1 MLATQR
7 ELHIAWGTADMNDI
21 VNDEEKGRAWLDAE
35 KVQISDAQVAEF
47 EDGSLRELGDGE
59 QFSDEFW
66 ADAVQTTLYQTH
78 PRVPA
83 LKTELVCQYKFE
95 NGRIH
100 VKTLRYKMTTR
111 YGNWYRA
118 NIDLGLQAGTW
129 VRNNSPDSMR
139 QDTQWHD
146 YVIYVESP
154 LGPPDFGV
162 SLSIRVDYDG
172 TNNDVGPGEGW
183 GLDIYPAQ
191 KPIIEV
197 PVNGAE
203 VTMPFSVSGKNGLY
217 GGRIRLK
224 CQQNGAEIVFYEIN
238 VEQNGTWRG
247 TIRLPANILSFYAEQ
262 VMRGEYSGNS
272 NTVTIR
278 LPERYV
284 APRIDSPANGAVL
297 KLASG
302 LLIKGRGTAGKII
315 DVMTPGGALL
325 HATTTVKPD
334 DTWEAPFNSGNYPNG
349 GRVEMTAGH
358 RDMNDW
364 TATQSFSLVSPPTI
378 TTPAI
383 AALTDPRGPIA
394 GGGAVS
400 GAMVEVLK
408 DFEHSFKVG
417 QGTAGANGQ
426 WSVTTFT
433 QDMPLG
439 AFTIVARQTISGVT
453 SDISLARSFK
463 VRPPPLTAVSVSY
476 PTLTTAAFSGAGFT
490 GATVEI
496 TIVKGPTGATPP
508 PTVIV
513 QGGRWTTTSQNW
525 PIGDYDL
532 KVVQKVSDNAG
543 GWIPSVEYLF
553 KASSTL
559 PPPTDVTHTITNY
572 TPTFTGKG
580 VTGASVEITD
590 KADGSAVAPP
600 ATVTAQ
606 GWSSRASQAWAPGST
621 RTVQVRQKLGDAV
634 SQAVERII
642 NIDRFPAPTDLAYT
656 VVDYTPILTGK
667 GVSGATVHVTDKATG
682 ASLAPPAAVTAQGW
696 RIQASSRWEPNTS
709 KVVLVVQKDGA
720 LASDPVEMT
729 ISVPL
734 LAPLITA
741 VEDDGLSPKISG
753 TCWPGA
759 TLSLKYSDSTNEHR
773 PNGSSGTWAFKRDI
787 GFAPDKE
794 HTVTVIQTVAGRASP
809 AATQTFWVSPEKP
822 VITEPTEDADAHYDL
837 IVRGTN
843 GFSGATLQLRDA
855 QYGRA
860 LGEPKRLTAHGPWF
874 IELKKLDFRKYQI
887 DAAQTI
893 AGRESLRSDV
903 RSCFVVLLPPVIE
916 VPAPNQSLARTS
928 MLSGTGEPFGQV
940 TIWRDSPSEILL
952 DKVPV
957 GAEGKWQAEVTL
969 PIGNYTVKARQIFQT
984 HESKDSP
991 VRTYQVVP
999 AAPHIESP
1007 GRGVHIGGSAVVSGF
1022 GHPGDMVTVTLKSDK
1037 ATLLGHSPVLEN
1049 RTWSLTLEPD
1059 QAAGVFDL
1067 VAVSSRDGFVSAA
1080 SAPHPVVRGIYLP
1093 VIDEPVPGRWVENP
1107 LRFVGK
1113 GRTGVGRV
1121 VTWFD
1126 PEQALSADLAVTAQ
1140 GWRGE
1145 ATQTLSPGG
1154 HWCRFQQTITDGAD
1168 NSTLSDW
1175 VESERFDVP
1184 SPPEN

>member
-1 MLATQR
+1 MSEEPDDPVVTGWAAPTFSVPLSGTMQKLPLRVRCNFGFNRNGKWKVHIYNPDYRLEITGTHNGYYYEFTLDQLEQGPDCEIHTQF
-7 ELHIAWGTADMNDI
+7 
-21 VNDEEKGRAWLDAE
+21 
-35 KVQISDAQVAEF
+35 DAQGVWSDWGLSGKFRVIKPITLIAPPALVGPNPIISGRGAYP
-47 EDGSLRELGDGE
+47 DASIEL
-59 QFSDEFW
+59 
-66 ADAVQTTLYQTH
+66 Y
-78 PRVPA
+78 RVPD
-83 LKTELVCQYKFE
+83 
-95 NGRIH
+95 NR
-100 VKTLRYKMTTR
+100 
-111 YGNWYRA
+111 
-118 NIDLGLQAGTW
+118 
-129 VRNNSPDSMR
+129 
-139 QDTQWHD
+139 
-146 YVIYVESP
+146 
-154 LGPPDFGV
+154 
-162 SLSIRVDYDG
+162 
-172 TNNDVGPGEGW
+172 
-183 GLDIYPAQ
+183 
-191 KPIIEV
+191 
-197 PVNGAE
+197 
-203 VTMPFSVSGKNGLY
+203 
-217 GGRIRLK
+217 
-224 CQQNGAEIVFYEIN
+224 
-238 VEQNGTWRG
+238 TWRG
-247 TIRLPANILSFYAEQ
+247 TASGDGSWSVQ
-262 VMRGEYSGNS
+262 VDNLEEGLHQFGAVQIVNS
-272 NTVTIR
+272 VRSDNSALVPVTVAKTLKIT
-278 LPERYV
+278 
-284 APRIDSPANGAVL
+284 SPANDDVLVNERLPTISGDGHSGTDVRIYEAGSGVVLYGSGAVAGNRFDV
-297 KLASG
+297 KLNVELPLRRIVLVAEASYSNQFLQWSNEVPITVVEFG
-302 LLIKGRGTAGKII
+302 IPVIVVPVTGAYVTRIPLFEGEGT
-315 DVMTPGGALL
+315 VGA
-325 HATTTVKPD
+325 AVVVYQDRTTVVVGRA
-334 DTWEAPFNSGNYPNG
+334 TVGTNG
-349 GRVEMTAGH
+349 KWSTYAL
-358 RDMNDW
+358 
-364 TATQSFSLVSPPTI
+364 QQLPP
-378 TTPAI
+378 
-383 AALTDPRGPIA
+383 
-394 GGGAVS
+394 
-400 GAMVEVLK
+400 
-408 DFEHSFKVG
+408 
-417 QGTAGANGQ
+417 GTN
-426 WSVTTFT
+426 
-433 QDMPLG
+433 
-439 AFTIVARQTISGVT
+439 TIVAEQTFQGQS
-453 SDISLARSFK
+453 SDRSLARTFK
-463 VRPPPLTAVSVSY
+463 VRPPALTAVSVSY
-476 PTLTTAAFSGAGFT
+476 PTLTTAEFSGAGFSD
-490 GATVEI
+490 ATVEI

-543 GWIPSVEYLF
+543 GWIPSLEYLF
-553 KASSTL
+553 KVSSTL

-621 RTVQVRQKLGDAV
+621 RTVQVRQKLGNAV

>member
-1 MLATQR
+1 MADDHEKSASDTDPVIMPAAADADAETDQLLARPTPVFRQPSSSDYALVSPVY
-7 ELHIAWGTADMNDI
+7 LHIEAGESGTFEYQLDDQYGSGRYRGYTNSAGVFFGSVTAGSRDGMGHFGFRARIRNEWQNWGFVWFVIAAKPLMTSFQSGAQLGARPIISGIKDPRASAVVHVFFDDGSKHRVTEPASGQWRYQHASDLTPGPHTFSVEYYIPWGGQDTGRTDYRFTVVYAAALITQPNANDVI
-21 VNDEEKGRAWLDAE
+21 REPRP
-35 KVQISDAQVAEF
+35 QISGTGAN
-47 EDGSLRELGDGE
+47 DGVVVTIYREGGGA
-59 QFSDEFW
+59 S
-66 ADAVQTTLYQTH
+66 
-78 PRVPA
+78 
-83 LKTELVCQYKFE
+83 
-95 NGRIH
+95 
-100 VKTLRYKMTTR
+100 
-111 YGNWYRA
+111 YG
-118 NIDLGLQAGTW
+118 QAT
-129 VRNNSPDSMR
+129 VR
-139 QDTQWHD
+139 
-146 YVIYVESP
+146 
-154 LGPPDFGV
+154 
-162 SLSIRVDYDG
+162 
-172 TNNDVGPGEGW
+172 
-183 GLDIYPAQ
+183 
-191 KPIIEV
+191 
-197 PVNGAE
+197 
-203 VTMPFSVSGKNGLY
+203 
-217 GGRIRLK
+217 
-224 CQQNGAEIVFYEIN
+224 
-238 VEQNGTWRG
+238 NGTW
-247 TIRLPANILSFYAEQ
+247 TVNLSKD
-262 VMRGEYSGNS
+262 
-272 NTVTIR
+272 
-278 LPERYV
+278 LPEGPFV
-284 APRIDSPANGAVL
+284 FHAESSFNGNHIGYSNKVP
-297 KLASG
+297 
-302 LLIKGRGTAGKII
+302 
-315 DVMTPGGALL
+315 V
-325 HATTTVKPD
+325 TVQL
-334 DTWEAPFNSGNYPNG
+334 
-349 GRVEMTAGH
+349 R
-358 RDMNDW
+358 
-364 TATQSFSLVSPPTI
+364 PTI
-378 TTPAI
+378 PVITSPV
-383 AALTDPRGPIA
+383 AASLQA
-394 GGGAVS
+394 
-400 GAMVEVLK
+400 
-408 DFEHSFKVG
+408 
-417 QGTAGANGQ
+417 
-426 WSVTTFT
+426 TTFT
-433 QDMPLG
+433 VSGIQGEAGATVFLFEDLG
-439 AFTIVARQTISGVT
+439 SALIGQSSVLTGAQWNVSVTLPPGSASLVAKQIKDGRE
-453 SDISLARSFK
+453 SDRSLARSFK

-1007 GRGVHIGGSAVVSGF
+1007 GRGVHIGDSAVVSGF

>member
-1 MLATQR
+1 MSEEPDDPVVTGWAAPTFSVPLSGTMQKLPLRVRCNFGFNRNGKWKVHIYNPDYRLEITGTHNGYYYEFTLDQLEQGPDCEIHTQF
-7 ELHIAWGTADMNDI
+7 
-21 VNDEEKGRAWLDAE
+21 
-35 KVQISDAQVAEF
+35 DAQGVWSDWGFSGKFRVIKPVTLIAPPALVGPNPVISGRGAYP
-47 EDGSLRELGDGE
+47 DASIEL
-59 QFSDEFW
+59 
-66 ADAVQTTLYQTH
+66 Y
-78 PRVPA
+78 RVPD
-83 LKTELVCQYKFE
+83 
-95 NGRIH
+95 NR
-100 VKTLRYKMTTR
+100 
-111 YGNWYRA
+111 
-118 NIDLGLQAGTW
+118 
-129 VRNNSPDSMR
+129 
-139 QDTQWHD
+139 
-146 YVIYVESP
+146 
-154 LGPPDFGV
+154 
-162 SLSIRVDYDG
+162 
-172 TNNDVGPGEGW
+172 
-183 GLDIYPAQ
+183 
-191 KPIIEV
+191 
-197 PVNGAE
+197 
-203 VTMPFSVSGKNGLY
+203 
-217 GGRIRLK
+217 
-224 CQQNGAEIVFYEIN
+224 
-238 VEQNGTWRG
+238 TWRG
-247 TIRLPANILSFYAEQ
+247 TASGDGSWSVQ
-262 VMRGEYSGNS
+262 VDNLEEGLHQFGAVQIVNS
-272 NTVTIR
+272 VRSDNSALVPVTVAKTLKIT
-278 LPERYV
+278 
-284 APRIDSPANGAVL
+284 SPANDDVLVNERLPTISGDGHSGTDVRIYEAGSGVVLYGSGAVAGNRFDV
-297 KLASG
+297 KLNVELPLRRIVLVAEASYSNQF
-302 LLIKGRGTAGKII
+302 L
-315 DVMTPGGALL
+315 
-325 HATTTVKPD
+325 
-334 DTWEAPFNSGNYPNG
+334 
-349 GRVEMTAGH
+349 
-358 RDMNDW
+358 
-364 TATQSFSLVSPPTI
+364 
-378 TTPAI
+378 
-383 AALTDPRGPIA
+383 
-394 GGGAVS
+394 
-400 GAMVEVLK
+400 
-408 DFEHSFKVG
+408 
-417 QGTAGANGQ
+417 Q
-426 WSVTTFT
+426 WSNEVPITVVEFGIPVIVVPVTGAYVTRTPLFEGEGT
-433 QDMPLG
+433 VGAAVVVYQDRTTEVVGRATVGSNGKWSTYALQPLPPG
-439 AFTIVARQTISGVT
+439 TNTIVAEQTFQGQS
-453 SDISLARSFK
+453 SDRSLARTFK
-463 VRPPPLTAVSVSY
+463 VRPPALTAVSVSY
-476 PTLTTAAFSGAGFT
+476 PTLTTAEFSGAGFT
-490 GATVEI
+490 DATVEI
-496 TIVKGPTGATPP
+496 TIVKDPTGATPP

-543 GWIPSVEYLF
+543 GWIPSLEYLF
-553 KASSTL
+553 KVSSTL

-590 KADGSAVAPP
+590 KADGSAVTPP

-606 GWSSRASQAWAPGST
+606 GWSSRALQAWAPGST
-621 RTVQVRQKLGDAV
+621 RTVQVRQKLGNAV

-759 TLSLKYSDSTNEHR
+759 TLSLKYSDSTSEHR

-893 AGRESLRSDV
+893 AGRESPRSDV

-940 TIWRDSPSEILL
+940 TIRRENPSEILL

-969 PIGNYTVKARQIFQT
+969 PVGNYTVKARQIFQT
-984 HESKDSP
+984 YESKDSP

-1007 GRGVHIGGSAVVSGF
+1007 GRGVHIGDSADVSGF
-1022 GHPGDMVTVTLKSDK
+1022 GHSGDMVTVTLKSDK
-1037 ATLLGHSPVLEN
+1037 ATLLGHSPVLAN
-1049 RTWSLTLEPD
+1049 RTWSLTLKPD
-1059 QAAGVFDL
+1059 QPAGACDL

-1080 SAPHPVVRGIYLP
+1080 SAPHPVVLGTYRP
-1093 VIDEPVPGRWVENP
+1093 VIDEPAPGRWVENP